1 LHLHHAHGTQR
12 LLGFDLGFDLGD
24 DGAPGEEVGKGDLEV
39 PQ

>member
-1 LHLHHAHGTQR
+1 LHLHHVHDTQR
-12 LLGFDLGFDLGD
+12 LLGFDLGD